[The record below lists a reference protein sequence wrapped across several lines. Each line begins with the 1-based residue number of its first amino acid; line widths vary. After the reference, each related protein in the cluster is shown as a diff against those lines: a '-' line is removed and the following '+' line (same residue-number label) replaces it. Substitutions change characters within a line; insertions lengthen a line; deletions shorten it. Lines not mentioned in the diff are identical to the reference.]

1 MVRATT
7 WMSRLSFLFM
17 AGCLLT
23 LASPAGAATYVKF
36 YDGGTGY
43 NGPFN
48 GANTVYANTAGS
60 TTDCPD
66 GHAGC
71 GAGDVVDTSLT
82 FLGGTITATATTGAT
97 ATKAWDDTS
106 PDWGGLG
113 AGPGAP
119 SDADQIAFGASDV
132 LTLTFNTQVVLLGV
146 GTLFA
151 DAHTPFGAFANGA
164 AIGSAESSSPGSLVF
179 SLNGSNVSFLTAN
192 SELLSVKG
200 SVFTFAAVQGNPDF
214 YVSALKFAACGNG
227 FDCDPGL
234 QTPLP
239 GALPLFAT
247 GLGALGLLGW
257 RRKRKKASLAA

>member
-113 AGPGAP
+113 AGPRRAQRCRP
-119 SDADQIAFGASDV
+119 DCFWC
-132 LTLTFNTQVVLLGV
+132 LRCP
-146 GTLFA
+146 
-151 DAHTPFGAFANGA
+151 DAHFQHTSC
-164 AIGSAESSSPGSLVF
+164 IVRCRD
-179 SLNGSNVSFLTAN
+179 
-192 SELLSVKG
+192 
-200 SVFTFAAVQGNPDF
+200 TF
-214 YVSALKFAACGNG
+214 C
-227 FDCDPGL
+227 
-234 QTPLP
+234 
-239 GALPLFAT
+239 
-247 GLGALGLLGW
+247 
-257 RRKRKKASLAA
+257 